1 MNVTQHA
8 WWFLVIKGL
17 FLLAIGL
24 FFAFR
29 PDMAIKG
36 LSFYIGL
43 ILLTGGIVA
52 IWNAHRLSRSVEVKT
67 LSYIAPIIASAAGL
81 ILLFFPE
88 YALTVFALSI
98 GIWVL
103 FDGIDQLQSAG
114 SVSKFNKGMGR
125 WLIFMGIIS
134 LIISIVILVNPYG
147 LIKAMTMFFGVI
159 LMLSG
164 AFLMALG
171 MTLRQ

>member
-1 MNVTQHA
+1 MNDSQHA
-8 WWFLVIKGL
+8 CWFLVIKGL
-17 FLLAIGL
+17 LLLAVGL
-24 FFAFR
+24 FLIFR
-29 PDMAIKG
+29 PELAIKG
-36 LSFYIGL
+36 ISIYIGL
-43 ILLTGGIVA
+43 VLLAGGLVA
-52 IWNAHRLSRSVEVKT
+52 IWNTHRLSKIVEIKNI
-67 LSYIAPIIASAAGL
+67 SFFAPIVAILAGL
-81 ILLFFPE
+81 ILIILPE

-103 FDGIDQLQSAG
+103 FDGIDQLQSVG

-125 WLIFMGIIS
+125 WLIFMGILS
-134 LIISIVILVNPYG
+134 LIISIVILLNPYS
-147 LIKAMTMFFGVI
+147 LIKVMTMFFGFI